1 MSVPLQFRIHREFSD
16 VSGIVVSM
24 FDKCEKGFLFQHDK
38 DEEVARTHIHG
49 FLFEPTVTR
58 KTLSEQIAKKLHLK
72 GNTDFFT
79 SDKCSKKNPRPLD
92 ISGAYCYGSKWDTL
106 APIFQKNISPV
117 ELEEL
122 RCYSRKMGTY
132 NNIAS
137 STHTTDIVVIKEV
150 KVKTKP
156 TQYQHLTNV
165 VNRINDQFPEL
176 FKFSPLE
183 QRTKV
188 FEIAFNYFRENELFM
203 GRYKQLD
210 FLDMVLLKLDCVEY
224 KTTLFT
230 DFTRRT
236 ISHS

>member
-1 MSVPLQFRIHREFSD
+1 MLALQFRIHREFSD
-16 VSGIVVSM
+16 VSGFVVSL
-24 FDKCEKGFLFQHDK
+24 FNKCEKGFVFQHPP
-38 DEEVARTHIHG
+38 DEEVQRVHIHG
-49 FLFEPTVTR
+49 YLFEPTVTR
-58 KTLSEQIAKKLHLK
+58 KTLSEQIAKKLNLK
-72 GNTDFFT
+72 GNTDFGT
-79 SDKCSKKNPRPLD
+79 GDTCGKKKLPLD
-92 ISGAYCYGSKWDTL
+92 VSGAYCYGSKWDTI
-106 APIFQKNISPV
+106 APNFSKNISPV

-137 STHTTDIVVIKEV
+137 STHTKEVVVIKEV

-165 VNRINDQFPEL
+165 VNRIMDQYPDL

-183 QRTKV
+183 LRTKV
-188 FEIAFNYFRENELFM
+188 FEVTYNYFRENELFM

-210 FLDMVLLKLDCVEY
+210 FLDMVLLKLNCTEY
-224 KTTLFT
+224 KNLLFT